1 LETQQIID
9 GVCGDPRIGEHYNNP
24 SFGYG
29 GYCFPKDTKQLLA
42 NFSNVPQNLI
52 SAVVASN
59 ETRIKFIA
67 DEIIKII
74 SKSTKKEFVVGVYR
88 LIMKVGSD
96 NSRSSSTK
104 GVIDILKKSG
114 INILIYE
121 PQLKE
126 KSFGDSIVENDIGK
140 FIVTSDL
147 IIANRRSPELMSAE
161 GKLYT
166 RDLFGSDI

>member
-1 LETQQIID
+1 LI
-9 GVCGDPRIGEHYNNP
+9 
-24 SFGYG
+24 
-29 GYCFPKDTKQLLA
+29 
-42 NFSNVPQNLI
+42 FS
-52 SAVVASN
+52 
-59 ETRIKFIA
+59 
-67 DEIIKII
+67 
-74 SKSTKKEFVVGVYR
+74 
-88 LIMKVGSD
+88 
-96 NSRSSSTK
+96 
-104 GVIDILKKSG
+104 KKSG